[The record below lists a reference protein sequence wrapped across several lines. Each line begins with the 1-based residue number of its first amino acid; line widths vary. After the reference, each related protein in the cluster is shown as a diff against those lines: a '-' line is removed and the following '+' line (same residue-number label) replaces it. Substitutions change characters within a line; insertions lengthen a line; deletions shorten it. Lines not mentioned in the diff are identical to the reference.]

1 MYICIYWRYSI
12 FEGDLGGHV
21 KQTPAERHQVRS
33 GPAPPLPLLHCLTA
47 LCEVWLKS
55 RPRGGATC
63 LTLKYLGAI
72 NYTKASLSNYH
83 HEYSNTKTI
92 ININHYCHYVYFF
105 YYQSKQVL
113 LLQVRLHQ
121 STILQIPTIG
131 NRITHTFHTIKCQCR
146 NEYQPLQVRH
156 SIP

>member
-33 GPAPPLPLLHCLTA
+33 GPAPPLLLLHCLTA

-55 RPRGGATC
+55 RPRGSPTC

-83 HEYSNTKTI
+83 HEYSNTKTT
-92 ININHYCHYVYFF
+92 ININHHCHYVYFF
-105 YYQSKQVL
+105 FTTKVSRYCYFKL
-113 LLQVRLHQ
+113 DCTNLQFFNFQQLEIE
-121 STILQIPTIG
+121 S
-131 NRITHTFHTIKCQCR
+131 RI
-146 NEYQPLQVRH
+146 H
-156 SIP
+156 SILPHYQMPM